1 MGLEGYIY
9 TKLAYKME
17 NKISINPGQSCNRV
31 SEWVSFDFSGTMT
44 RMTRMTKITKM
55 TKMTRM
61 TTITTMTTMTAMT
74 TITTMTTETAI

>member
-44 RMTRMTKITKM
+44 RMTRMTKMTKM

>member
-9 TKLAYKME
+9 TKLAHKME

-44 RMTRMTKITKM
+44 RMTRMT
-55 TKMTRM
+55 RM

-74 TITTMTTETAI
+74 TETAILDLDWERFSE

>member
-44 RMTRMTKITKM
+44 RMTRMTKM

-74 TITTMTTETAI
+74 TITTMTTETAVKI

>member
-17 NKISINPGQSCNRV
+17 NKIPINPGQSCNRV

-44 RMTRMTKITKM
+44 RMTRMTKM

>member
-44 RMTRMTKITKM
+44 RMTRMTKM

-61 TTITTMTTMTAMT
+61 TTITTMTKMTAMT

>member
-9 TKLAYKME
+9 TKLADKME

-44 RMTRMTKITKM
+44 RMTRMT
-55 TKMTRM
+55 RM

-74 TITTMTTETAI
+74 TETAI

>member
-44 RMTRMTKITKM
+44 RMTRMTKM

>member
-44 RMTRMTKITKM
+44 RMIRMTKMTKM

-61 TTITTMTTMTAMT
+61 TTITTMTKMTAMT